1 MNETV
6 DDSENSVD
14 AWKSEG
20 LLELQATPT
29 FIPRLV
35 VDKDAIYV
43 VHDDGYIR
51 KWNLV
56 GEMADDFDP
65 IPVSGHP

>member
-1 MNETV
+1 MSNYGGNPMDFE
-6 DDSENSVD
+6 
-14 AWKSEG
+14 
-20 LLELQATPT
+20 
-29 FIPRLV
+29 PRLV

-43 VHDDGYIR
+43 AHDDGYIR

-65 IPVSGHP
+65 IPVSGSGL